1 MKESMRTI
9 VSRLQSQGHHIDFYV
24 RKDGGILVKSIDEQR
39 FTKGASGNIVARQ
52 MAGST
57 LSEARSVQLKYA
69 TRARRVK
76 KPSLDDEVQKEYQ
89 RVKKKWN
96 KAFKA
101 KGGKP
106 HPAGYFGWSRIK
118 YAMDRGGKEEALRI
132 IRQAERYASGIAYQK
147 NVEHLAGFI
156 QDASAKFG
164 SQELAKLADD
174 ILENA
179 YTIKEEWIYPA
190 YQKLYELNIGRQ
202 PKDIAREVRLIL
214 RLPNAS

>member
-1 MKESMRTI
+1 MTMIE
-9 VSRLQSQGHHIDFYV
+9 VVQLLQARGHQVDFYV
-24 RKDGGILVKSIDEQR
+24 RKDGGILVKSIDGQK
-39 FTKGASGNIVARQ
+39 FTRGASGNAKARQ
-52 MAGST
+52 IAGASI
-57 LSEARSVQLKYA
+57 SEARIQQLKYA

-76 KPSLDDEVQKEYQ
+76 KPSLDDEVQREYQ

-147 NVEHLAGFI
+147 NVEHLVGFI

-179 YTIKEEWIYPA
+179 YAIKEEWIYPA
-190 YQKLYELNIGRQ
+190 YQKLYELNIGRD
-202 PKDIAREVRLIL
+202 PKDIAKDVRLIL